1 MLRRA
6 VAYSSDN
13 FTYRLALATMSRNLG
28 MFGEASDEY
37 EKLVKDYPGK
47 PELTITWRMRLRRK
61 VKSGRRSM
69 LMTPSN
75 RP

>member
-37 EKLVKDYPGK
+37 ENCM
-47 PELTITWRMRLRRK
+47 E
-61 VKSGRRSM
+61 SAS
-69 LMTPSN
+69 LMPMDDS
-75 RP
+75 RAS